1 MENERKTI
9 DCSKLRPGFGVTLPP
24 GCLARLDPWLE
35 AQGALDA
42 ALVGISNQEAAR
54 QDADALRAS
63 LNGAG
68 WLLLS
73 ASDREA
79 LRQ

>member
-54 QDADALRAS
+54 QDAEVLRAVVS
-63 LNGAG
+63 GVG
-68 WLLLS
+68 WTALTPE
-73 ASDREA
+73 DREA

>member
-9 DCSKLRPGFGVTLPP
+9 DCSKLRPGFGVSLPP
-24 GCLARLDPWLE
+24 ESLARLDPWLE
-35 AQGALDA
+35 AQAALDA
-42 ALVGISNQEAAR
+42 SLIGLSNAEAAR
-54 QDADALRAS
+54 QSPAALRAA

-73 ASDREA
+73 DSEREA
-79 LRQ
+79 LRK

>member
-9 DCSKLRPGFGVTLPP
+9 DCRNLRPGFGVTLPP
-24 GCLARLDPWLE
+24 GFFDPLE
-35 AQGALDA
+35 RAESALTA
-42 ALVGISNQEAAR
+42 AHVGMSNVEAAR
-54 QDADALRAS
+54 QSPDDLREA

-68 WLLLS
+68 WILLS
-73 ASDREA
+73 DSEREY

>member
-1 MENERKTI
+1 MEIKTQTT
-9 DCSKLRPGFGVTLPP
+9 RPCFGVTLPP
-24 GCLARLDPWLE
+24 ECLARLDPWLE
-35 AQGALDA
+35 AQSALDA
-42 ALVGISNQEAAR
+42 ASVGISNAEAAR
-54 QDADALRAS
+54 QSPAALRAA

-73 ASDREA
+73 DREREA